1 LAVNQAIIG
10 TRISRATQQLQGTA
24 DMGARAEALV
34 ITSNEPAVREVYV
47 AEKQVVASGRH
58 PQENVIAGR
67 FSDAMKPCR
76 SK

>member
-1 LAVNQAIIG
+1 
-10 TRISRATQQLQGTA
+10 
-24 DMGARAEALV
+24 MGARAEALV